1 MKFSFVI
8 FLTFFVFSCEKTK
21 LFPVTAEILLE
32 KISSFKGKKA
42 VLINIWALWCEP
54 CVEEF
59 PMIVKLKNENKDL
72 EVIFVSADFEDD
84 IKEVVKFLNKHDIGP
99 MSYLKK
105 QKDEN
110 FIKGLSMDWNGGL
123 PFTMVFSKYSGK
135 SIDFWEGKK
144 PVERFQRAIIQ
155 ALN

>member
-1 MKFSFVI
+1 MKFSYVI
-8 FLTFFVFSCEKTK
+8 FLIFFVLSCAKTK

-32 KISSFKGKKA
+32 KISSYRGKKA

-59 PMIVKLKNENKDL
+59 PMILKLKNENKDL

-84 IKEVVKFLNKHDIGP
+84 IEEVVNFLTKHDIGP

-110 FIKGLSMDWNGGL
+110 FIHGLSMDWNGGL
-123 PFTMVFSKYSGK
+123 PFTMIFSKQSGEN
-135 SIDFWEGKK
+135 IDFWEGKK